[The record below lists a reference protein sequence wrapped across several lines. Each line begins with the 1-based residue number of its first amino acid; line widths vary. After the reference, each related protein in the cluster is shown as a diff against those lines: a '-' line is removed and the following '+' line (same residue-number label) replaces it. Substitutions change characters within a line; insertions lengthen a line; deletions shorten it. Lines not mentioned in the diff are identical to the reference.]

1 MTAKKSL
8 DPLITYNEND
18 QGFLEQ
24 KFLSIANDTLES
36 VLAIDQIRAIY
47 DRLPPCETPFDFID
61 RALRELNIRHS
72 INQEDLKAIP
82 PSGPAVVVSNHPFGG
97 IDGLLLAQVLGSVR
111 RDVKV
116 LANYFLGAFT
126 ELRPLFILADPFGSR
141 SAINA
146 NKKALRECIQWV
158 KAGGMLVMFPAGEV
172 SQLRLRRRKIEDP
185 EWEPT
190 VSRLVRMTKAPV
202 MPVYFD
208 GRNSL
213 AFQFAG
219 IIHPRLRTAMLP
231 RELLKKKT
239 ARIQLRLGSLIP
251 HKRLAKI
258 DNDKDLTA
266 YLRFRTYLL
275 GNAFSKTPGFFITPE
290 IHSRKRKHQQAII
303 PPRDPAAMA
312 NEINR
317 LPENQL
323 LASSG
328 ELAVYLADAQLI
340 PQTLKEIGRQ
350 REITFRQVGEGTGKS
365 MDLDRFDKHCQHLL
379 VWNGTQSQIVGA
391 YRLGLTDE
399 IVRRFGR
406 EGLYT
411 YTLFRYQNHLLQQIG
426 PALELSRSFVCREYQ
441 KNYAPLMLLWKGIGE
456 FIAIHPR
463 YKILFGAVS
472 ITNDYNSYSRK
483 LMASF
488 LEANNSL
495 SELSLMV
502 RARRP
507 YRQRTIP
514 DLDRNNTESW
524 PGDIE
529 ELSAWVS
536 GIETDGKGVP
546 ILIKQYLKLGGKLL
560 SFNIDSSFGNVL
572 DGLIMVDLTK
582 TDPKIM
588 KRYMGPDGFKAFRDY
603 HRESYQKHPISGKLP
618 VNPHA
623 NPA

>member
-1 MTAKKSL
+1 MTAKKTL
-8 DPLITYNEND
+8 DPLISCDEND
-18 QGFLEQ
+18 QGVLKQNFFSL
-24 KFLSIANDTLES
+24 ANNTLER
-36 VLAIDQIRAIY
+36 VLAIDKIREIH
-47 DRLPPCETPFDFID
+47 DRMPPCESPFDFID
-61 RALRELNIRHS
+61 SALRELKIRHS
-72 INQEDLKAIP
+72 ISQADLKAIP
-82 PSGPAVVVSNHPFGG
+82 PSGPVVVISNHPFGG

-116 LANYFLGAFT
+116 LANYFLGAIT
-126 ELRPLFILADPFGSR
+126 ELRPLFILANPFGSR
-141 SAINA
+141 SAVNA

-158 KAGGMLVMFPAGEV
+158 RSGGMLVVFPAGEV

-185 EWEPT
+185 DWEPT

-202 MPVYFD
+202 MPVYFH

-219 IIHPRLRTAMLP
+219 IVHPRLRTAMLP
-231 RELLKKKT
+231 REMLKKKT
-239 ARIQLRLGSLIP
+239 TRIQLRLGSLIP
-251 HKRLAKI
+251 YKRLTKI
-258 DNDKDLTA
+258 GNDKDLTA

-290 IHSRKRKHQQAII
+290 IHRRKRKHQQAIM
-303 PPRDPAAMA
+303 PPQDPAAMA
-312 NEINR
+312 NEISLLPKNR
-317 LPENQL
+317 L

-328 ELAVYLADAQLI
+328 ELAVYLADAHLI

-365 MDLDRFDKHCQHLL
+365 IDLDRFDEHCKHLL
-379 VWNGTQSQIVGA
+379 VWNGTQGHIVGA
-391 YRLGLTDE
+391 YRLALTDE
-399 IVRRFGR
+399 IVRKFGK

-411 YTLFRYQNHLLQQIG
+411 YTLFRYQNHLLRQIG
-426 PALELSRSFVCREYQ
+426 PALELSRSFVCYEYQ
-441 KNYAPLMLLWKGIGE
+441 KNYAPLMLLWKSIGK
-456 FIAIHPR
+456 FIAAHPR

-495 SELSLMV
+495 SELSRMV
-502 RARRP
+502 RARKP
-507 YRQRTIP
+507 YRQRAIP

-524 PGDIE
+524 PKDID

-536 GIETDGKGVP
+536 GVETDGKGVP

-572 DGLIMVDLTK
+572 DGLIMVDLTR
-582 TDPKIM
+582 TDPKIL
-588 KRYMGPDGFKAFRDY
+588 KRYMGSGGFAAFTDY
-603 HRESYQKHPISGKLP
+603 HRESYQKHPISEKLP
-618 VNPHA
+618 VNPYA

>member
-8 DPLITYNEND
+8 DPLISCDEND
-18 QGFLEQ
+18 QGFLKQ
-24 KFLSIANDTLES
+24 KFFSIANNTLES
-36 VLAIDQIRAIY
+36 VLAIDKIRAIY
-47 DRLPPCETPFDFID
+47 DRLPPCETPFDFIEI
-61 RALRELNIRHS
+61 ALRDLKIRHS
-72 INQEDLKAIP
+72 VNREDLKAIP
-82 PSGPAVVVSNHPFGG
+82 PNGPAVVVSNHPFGG
-97 IDGLLLAQVLGSVR
+97 VDGLLLAQVLGSVR
-111 RDVKV
+111 QDVKV
-116 LANYFLGAFT
+116 LANYFLGTFT
-126 ELRPLFILADPFGSR
+126 ELRPLFILADPFGSS
-141 SAINA
+141 SAVNT

-158 KAGGMLVMFPAGEV
+158 RSGGMLVVFPAGEV
-172 SQLRLRRRKIEDP
+172 SQLRLKRRKIEDP
-185 EWEPT
+185 DWEPT
-190 VSRLVRMTKAPV
+190 VSRLVRITKAPV

-239 ARIQLRLGSLIP
+239 ARIQLRFGSLIP
-251 HKRLAKI
+251 YKRLAKI
-258 DNDKDLTA
+258 NNDMDLTA

-275 GNAFSKTPGFFITPE
+275 GNAFSKTSGFYITPE
-290 IHSRKRKHQQAII
+290 IHRRKRRHQQAII
-303 PPRDPAAMA
+303 PPQDPAAMA
-312 NEINR
+312 NEISR
-317 LPENQL
+317 LPKSRL

-328 ELAVYLADAQLI
+328 ELKVYLADVRLI
-340 PQTLKEIGRQ
+340 PRILKEIGRQ
-350 REITFRQVGEGTGKS
+350 REITFREVGEGTGKS
-365 MDLDRFDKHCQHLL
+365 IDLDRFDEHCKHLL

-399 IVRRFGR
+399 IVRKFGR

-426 PALELSRSFVCREYQ
+426 PALELSRSFICREYQ

-456 FIAIHPR
+456 FIASHPR

-483 LMASF
+483 LMAAF

-495 SELSLMV
+495 TDLSRMV
-502 RARRP
+502 RARKP
-507 YRQRTIP
+507 YRQKSIP
-514 DLDRNNTESW
+514 DLDRNNTETW
-524 PGDIE
+524 PRDIE

-572 DGLIMVDLTK
+572 DGLIMVDLTR

-588 KRYMGPDGFKAFRDY
+588 KRYMGPEGFAAFKDY
-603 HRESYQKHPISGKLP
+603 HRESYQEHPLSGELP
-618 VNPHA
+618 VNPYA